1 MFESEKLV
9 QMWTMVSYNLSQP
22 LSMVADF
29 GYNYVSTTCAPV
41 RSVYNHW
48 MSLADPRVENWLL
61 MSSPWPTVII
71 TLLYLYLCRW
81 GPNHLMKN
89 RKPLDVKPL
98 ILAYNFAIS
107 GLNLYIGLELFLVS
121 TQLNFSWTCQP
132 VDYSNDPTALRIA
145 AALW

>member
-9 QMWTMVSYNLSQP
+9 EMWTMVSYNLSQP

-29 GYNYVSTTCAPV
+29 GYNYVYSTCAPV
-41 RSVYNHW
+41 TSLYNHW

-61 MSSPWPTVII
+61 MGSPWPTAVI
-71 TLLYLYLCRW
+71 TLLYLYLCLW
-81 GPNHLMKN
+81 GPNHWMKN
-89 RKPLDVKPL
+89 MKPWDARPL

-107 GLNLYIGLELFLVS
+107 ALNLYIGLELFLVS